1 MLNVFVQIVKCICSN
16 CQMYLFKLSNVF
28 VPIVKCICSS
38 HPLPCHWGV
47 LSSAKW
53 FLLLFFSRFFS
64 VFTFSI
70 FFPNVVL
77 FANWG
82 KTMPSNGFLLLF
94 QHSLAFSN
102 FHSKWTIKSPKKSQG
117 VDLWW
122 GQYGEDC
129 CFWWWEDLSNCLQLS
144 RAKDDQRRYQGGGA
158 LVPSPEKKISNDLS
172 RSRAGLLKLNIFCVL
187 AFSVCRSWT
196 CLTVV
201 HLVFNFQFIPKS
213 CHHAIGSF
221 Q

>member
-1 MLNVFVQIVKCICSN
+1 MLNVFVQIVKCICSH
-16 CQMYLFKLSNVF
+16 CKMYLFK
-28 VPIVKCICSS
+28 SS
-38 HPLPCHWGV
+38 FPLPLRRAYKCKMV
-47 LSSAKW
+47 SP
-53 FLLLFFSRFFS
+53 FVFFSRFFS

-102 FHSKWTIKSPKKSQG
+102 FHSKLTIKSPKKSQG

-201 HLVFNFQFIPKS
+201 HLVFNFQFISKS
-213 CHHAIGSF
+213 CHHSIGSF